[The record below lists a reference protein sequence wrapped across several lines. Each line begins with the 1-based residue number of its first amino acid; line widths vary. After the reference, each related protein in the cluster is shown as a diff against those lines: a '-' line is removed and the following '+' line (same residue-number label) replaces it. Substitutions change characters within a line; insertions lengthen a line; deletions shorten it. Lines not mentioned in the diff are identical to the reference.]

1 MRETQSI
8 KRIIGAPELLS
19 IEWADGNVSE
29 YSSVWLRDNLAEDRD
44 AHSGQRLIDIA
55 DVPERPRIRNA
66 VREEDGVRIHW
77 EEEAQPAS
85 FSFAWLAAHAT
96 GRAPRRPEL
105 LLQPWLEG
113 GTLEAR
119 HDFAWASLTALHT
132 PGVRLAWLTRL
143 LQQGLAFLEE
153 VPAQADALL
162 GAMPLV
168 GRVLE
173 TNYGRTFDVRS
184 VPQPENLAYSDLG
197 LGLHTDNPY
206 RDPVPGFQALQALI
220 PSNEGGESIFA
231 DGFALAAHLRDTAPE
246 AFTLLTTTAVPFL
259 YRSGDAELYAERPLI
274 QLATSG
280 AIAAV
285 HYNSR
290 SIAPLALSAAQ
301 TPHFYAAYRRFA
313 ALLREARWQLRTRL
327 GAETVVVFDN
337 QRILHGRTAFSSA
350 RHPRHLRGCYLT
362 RDSVY
367 SETALLRRRL
377 ADTQAPS

>member
-1 MRETQSI
+1 MRETQGI